1 MPKSRSDGKT
11 TFENPKSQINT
22 KKGRGVMFTLLT
34 FLTVIVV
41 IAAVFGGVFY
51 YIIHNNIN
59 GLAERY
65 RSSIQNIPLVK
76 LALPKAPDPLDPK
89 YMTEDDIKKKYI
101 EFRNENEALKKQLS
115 ETNTRLDEYQGYKDD
130 YESLKLDTEKALQD
144 IKDRKAAM
152 DEKELQLKELKQ
164 KIDELTANGD
174 KESFKA
180 YYENLDPENAKLLY
194 AEIVKEQQSD
204 VNTKKFAQVYEVMDA
219 AAAAKIFEQLGN
231 SKMDMTAE
239 TLKAMKK
246 ENSSA
251 ILESMTPEFAAKL
264 TEKLNALFKGN

>member
-1 MPKSRSDGKT
+1 MPKSRSNGKS
-11 TFENPKSQINT
+11 TFENPKSQSNT
-22 KKGRGVMFTLLT
+22 KKGRGVLFTLLT

-51 YIIHNNIN
+51 FIIHNNIN

-65 RSSIQNIPLVK
+65 RSSIQNIPLAK
-76 LALPKAPDPLDPK
+76 LALPIAPDPLDPK

-115 ETNTRLDEYQGYKDD
+115 ETNTRLDD

-144 IKDRKAAM
+144 IRDREAAM
-152 DEKELQLKELKQ
+152 DVKELQLKELKQ
-164 KIDELTANGD
+164 KIDKLTANGD

-204 VNTKKFAQVYEVMDA
+204 ANTKKFAQVYEMMDA